1 MRTSPSL
8 LVRLGGILVAIGLTE
23 LLKDAVPIYVCLVIA
38 LAGGF
43 ATAVALHIATTRYAA
58 RR

>member
-8 LVRLGGILVAIGLTE
+8 LVRFGGIVVAIGLTE
-23 LLKDAVPIYVCLVIA
+23 LLKDAVPIYACLAIA
-38 LAGGF
+38 LVGGF
-43 ATAVALHIATTRYAA
+43 ATAVALHMATTRYAA